1 MTKNTNNTL
10 GVTIG
15 VLLGGILWWNDV
27 VGLWGAFAIMIIIP
41 LLVGMPCPKKVND
54 ITPL

>member
-1 MTKNTNNTL
+1 MTKNTNDTL

-27 VGLWGAFAIMIIIP
+27 VGLWGAFAIMIVIP
-41 LLVGMPCPKKVND
+41 LLVGMLCPKKRK
-54 ITPL
+54 